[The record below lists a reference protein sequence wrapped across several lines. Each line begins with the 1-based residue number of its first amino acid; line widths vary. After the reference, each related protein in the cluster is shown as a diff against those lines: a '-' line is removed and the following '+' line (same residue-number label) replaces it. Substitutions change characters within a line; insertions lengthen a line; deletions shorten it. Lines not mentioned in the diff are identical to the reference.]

1 MWNSD
6 RADCA
11 LIGDVMSHVIEML
24 GIRKEFPGIVANDDI
39 TLRVEEGEIHAI
51 LGENGAG
58 KSTLMSILFGLYK
71 ADRGVI
77 KVRGKEV
84 SIKSPN
90 DAFDLGI
97 GMVHQHFQLV
107 HNFTVAENIILGK
120 EGGFVYDIKSASKKI
135 KEISERYGLEIEPD
149 MVIEDITV
157 GMQQRVEILKM
168 LYRDADILIVDE
180 PTAVLTPQEIEDLI
194 QIMKNLAKE
203 GKSIILITHKLDEI
217 KRVAKRCTVIRR
229 GKFIGVVDVASTSVE
244 EMAAMMVG
252 RPVSFKVEKAPSVA
266 GESVLDVENLNV
278 LNNKGVLGVKDF
290 SLSVRRGE
298 IVGIAGVDG
307 NGQTELVE
315 AITGLRPVESG
326 KILFLGEDIT
336 GLSIRDRNRKGMG
349 HIPEDRQKRGLILSS
364 PLTTNMVIKDFD
376 KAPFSRKG
384 ILDMDAIR
392 AYSQDIVDKFD
403 VRSGEGIESLA
414 GMLSGGNQQKAI
426 IGREVTGD
434 PDLLIA
440 VQPTRGLDVGAI
452 EFIHK
457 AIVAQRDKG
466 KAVLLVSFELDEIFN
481 LSDRIAV
488 VNAGRLIDVVKT
500 EDTDVHSIGLMMAGI
515 KAKEAK

>member
-1 MWNSD
+1 
-6 RADCA
+6 
-11 LIGDVMSHVIEML
+11 MSHVIEML

-39 TLRVEEGEIHAI
+39 YLRVEEGEIHAI

-71 ADRGVI
+71 ADKGVI

-90 DAFDLGI
+90 DAYALGI

-120 EGGFVYDIKSASKKI
+120 EGGFVYDIRKASRKI
-135 KEISERYGLEIEPD
+135 KEISERYGLQIEPD

-168 LYRDADILIVDE
+168 LYRDADILIFDE
-180 PTAVLTPQEIEDLI
+180 PTAVLTPQEIDELI
-194 QIMKNLAKE
+194 EIMKNLAKE

-217 KRVAKRCTVIRR
+217 KRTAKRCTVIRR
-229 GKFIGVVDVASTSVE
+229 GKFIGEVDVASTSAQ

-252 RPVSFKVEKAPSVA
+252 RPVSFVVEKEKREP
-266 GESVLDVENLNV
+266 GEVMLEVKDLNV
-278 LNNKGVLGVKDF
+278 RNNKRVLGVKDF
-290 SLSVRRGE
+290 SLAIRSGE

-315 AITGLRPVESG
+315 AITGLRKIESG
-326 KILFLGEDIT
+326 SVLFKGEDIT
-336 GLSIRDRNRKGMG
+336 SLSIKDRNDRGLG
-349 HIPEDRQKRGLILSS
+349 HIPEDRQKRGLVLNA

-376 KAPFSRKG
+376 RPPFSRKG
-384 ILDMDAIR
+384 LLDQEAIR
-392 AYSQDIVDKFD
+392 EYSASIVKEFD
-403 VRSGEGIESLA
+403 VRSGEGIDSLA
-414 GMLSGGNQQKAI
+414 GKLSGGNQQKAI
-426 IGREVTGD
+426 IGREVTKD
-434 PDLLIA
+434 PDVLIA

-457 AIVAQRDKG
+457 ALVTQRDKG

-488 VNAGRLIDVVKT
+488 INAGRLVDIVKT
-500 EDTDVHSIGLMMAGI
+500 EDTDVHKVGLMMAGI
-515 KAKEAK
+515 KSEKEEAK

>member
-1 MWNSD
+1 
-6 RADCA
+6 
-11 LIGDVMSHVIEML
+11 MSHVIEML

-39 TLRVEEGEIHAI
+39 YLRVEEGEIHAI

-71 ADRGVI
+71 ADKGVI

-90 DAFDLGI
+90 DAYALGI

-120 EGGFVYDIKSASKKI
+120 EGGFVYDIKKASRKI
-135 KEISERYGLEIEPD
+135 KEISERYGLQIEPD

-168 LYRDADILIVDE
+168 LYRDADILIFDE
-180 PTAVLTPQEIEDLI
+180 PTAVLTPQEIDELI
-194 QIMKNLAKE
+194 EIMKNLAKE

-217 KRVAKRCTVIRR
+217 KRTAKRCTVIRR
-229 GKFIGVVDVASTSVE
+229 GKFIGEVDVATTSAQ

-252 RPVSFKVEKAPSVA
+252 RPVSFVVEKEKREP
-266 GESVLDVENLNV
+266 GEVMLEVKDLNV
-278 LNNKGVLGVKDF
+278 KNNKGVLGVKDF
-290 SLSVRRGE
+290 SLAIRSGE

-315 AITGLRPVESG
+315 AITGLRKIESG
-326 KILFLGEDIT
+326 SVLFKGEDIT
-336 GLSIRDRNRKGMG
+336 SLSIKDRNDRGLG
-349 HIPEDRQKRGLILSS
+349 HIPEDRQKRGLVLGA

-376 KAPFSRKG
+376 RPPFSRKG
-384 ILDMDAIR
+384 LLDQESIR
-392 AYSQDIVDKFD
+392 EYSASIVKEFD
-403 VRSGEGIESLA
+403 VRSGEGIDSLA
-414 GMLSGGNQQKAI
+414 GKLSGGNQQKAI
-426 IGREVTGD
+426 IGREVTKD
-434 PDLLIA
+434 PDVLIA

-457 AIVAQRDKG
+457 ALVTQRDKG

-488 VNAGRLIDVVKT
+488 INAGRLVDIVKT
-500 EDTDVHSIGLMMAGI
+500 EDTDVHKVGLMMAGI
-515 KAKEAK
+515 KSEKEEAK

>member
-1 MWNSD
+1 
-6 RADCA
+6 
-11 LIGDVMSHVIEML
+11 MSHVIEML

-39 TLRVEEGEIHAI
+39 YLRVEEGEIHAI

-71 ADRGVI
+71 ADKGVI

-90 DAFDLGI
+90 DAYALGI

-120 EGGFVYDIKSASKKI
+120 EGGFVYDIKKASRKI
-135 KEISERYGLEIEPD
+135 KEISERYGLQIEPD

-168 LYRDADILIVDE
+168 LYRDADILIFDE
-180 PTAVLTPQEIEDLI
+180 PTAVLTPQEIDELI
-194 QIMKNLAKE
+194 EIMKNLAKE

-217 KRVAKRCTVIRR
+217 KRTAKRCTVIRR
-229 GKFIGVVDVASTSVE
+229 GEFIGEVDVASTSAQ

-252 RPVSFKVEKAPSVA
+252 RPLSVVGEMEKREP
-266 GESVLDVENLNV
+266 GEVMLEVKDLNV
-278 LNNKGVLGVKDF
+278 KNNKGVRGVKDF
-290 SLSVRRGE
+290 SLAIRSGE

-315 AITGLRPVESG
+315 AITGLRKIESG
-326 KILFLGEDIT
+326 SVLFKGEDIT
-336 GLSIRDRNRKGMG
+336 SLSIKDRNDRGLG
-349 HIPEDRQKRGLILSS
+349 HIPEDRQKRGLVLGA

-376 KAPFSRKG
+376 RPPFSRKG
-384 ILDMDAIR
+384 LLDQEAIR
-392 AYSQDIVDKFD
+392 EYSASIVKEFD
-403 VRSGEGIESLA
+403 VRSGEGIDSLA
-414 GMLSGGNQQKAI
+414 GKLSGGNQQKAI
-426 IGREVTGD
+426 IGREVTKD
-434 PDLLIA
+434 PDVLIA

-457 AIVAQRDKG
+457 ALVTQRDKG

-488 VNAGRLIDVVKT
+488 INAGRLVDIVKT
-500 EDTDVHSIGLMMAGI
+500 EDTDVHKVGLMMAGI
-515 KAKEAK
+515 KSEKEEAK

>member
-1 MWNSD
+1 
-6 RADCA
+6 
-11 LIGDVMSHVIEML
+11 MSHVIEML

-39 TLRVEEGEIHAI
+39 YLRVEEGEIHAI

-71 ADRGVI
+71 ADKGVI

-90 DAFDLGI
+90 DAYALGI

-120 EGGFVYDIKSASKKI
+120 EGGFVYDIKKASRKI
-135 KEISERYGLEIEPD
+135 KEISERYGLQIEPD

-168 LYRDADILIVDE
+168 LYRDADILIFDE
-180 PTAVLTPQEIEDLI
+180 PTAVLTPQEIDELI
-194 QIMKNLAKE
+194 EIMKNLAKE

-217 KRVAKRCTVIRR
+217 KRTAKRCTVIRR
-229 GKFIGVVDVASTSVE
+229 GKFIGEVDVASTSAQ

-252 RPVSFKVEKAPSVA
+252 RPVSFVVEKEKREP
-266 GESVLDVENLNV
+266 GEVMLEVKDLNV
-278 LNNKGVLGVKDF
+278 KNNKGVLGVKDF
-290 SLSVRRGE
+290 SLAIRSGE

-315 AITGLRPVESG
+315 AITGLRKIESG
-326 KILFLGEDIT
+326 SVLFKGEDIT
-336 GLSIRDRNRKGMG
+336 SLSIKDRNDRGLG
-349 HIPEDRQKRGLILSS
+349 HIPEDRQKRGLVLGA

-376 KAPFSRKG
+376 RPPFSRKG
-384 ILDMDAIR
+384 LLDQESIR
-392 AYSQDIVDKFD
+392 EYSASIVKEFD
-403 VRSGEGIESLA
+403 VRSGEGIDSLA
-414 GMLSGGNQQKAI
+414 GKLSGGNQQKAI
-426 IGREVTGD
+426 IGREVTKD
-434 PDLLIA
+434 PDVLIA

-457 AIVAQRDKG
+457 ALVTQRDKG

-488 VNAGRLIDVVKT
+488 INAGRLVDIVKT
-500 EDTDVHSIGLMMAGI
+500 EDTDVHKVGLMMAGI
-515 KAKEAK
+515 KSEKEEAK

>member
-1 MWNSD
+1 
-6 RADCA
+6 
-11 LIGDVMSHVIEML
+11 MSHVIEML

-39 TLRVEEGEIHAI
+39 YLRVEEGEIHAI

-71 ADRGVI
+71 ADKGVI

-90 DAFDLGI
+90 DAYALGI

-120 EGGFVYDIKSASKKI
+120 EGGFVYDIKKASRKI
-135 KEISERYGLEIEPD
+135 KEISERYGLQIEPD

-168 LYRDADILIVDE
+168 LYRDADILIFDE
-180 PTAVLTPQEIEDLI
+180 PTAVLTPQEIDELI
-194 QIMKNLAKE
+194 EIMKNLAKE

-217 KRVAKRCTVIRR
+217 KRTAKRCTVIRR
-229 GKFIGVVDVASTSVE
+229 GKFIGEVDVASTSAQ

-252 RPVSFKVEKAPSVA
+252 RPVSFVVEKEKREP
-266 GESVLDVENLNV
+266 GEVMLEVKDLNV
-278 LNNKGVLGVKDF
+278 RNNKGVFGVKDF
-290 SLSVRRGE
+290 SLAIRSGE

-315 AITGLRPVESG
+315 AITGLRKIESG
-326 KILFLGEDIT
+326 SVLFKGEDIT
-336 GLSIRDRNRKGMG
+336 SLSIKDRNDRGLG
-349 HIPEDRQKRGLILSS
+349 HIPEDRQKRGLVLGA

-376 KAPFSRKG
+376 KTPFSKNG
-384 ILDMDAIR
+384 LLDKEAIR
-392 AYSQDIVDKFD
+392 EYSASIVKEFD
-403 VRSGEGIESLA
+403 VRSGEGIDSLA
-414 GMLSGGNQQKAI
+414 GKLSGGNQQKAI
-426 IGREVTGD
+426 IGREVTKD
-434 PDLLIA
+434 PDVLIA

-457 AIVAQRDKG
+457 ALVTQRDKG

-488 VNAGRLIDVVKT
+488 INAGRLVDIVKT
-500 EDTDVHSIGLMMAGI
+500 EDTDVHKVGLMMAGI
-515 KAKEAK
+515 KSEKEEAK

>member
-1 MWNSD
+1 
-6 RADCA
+6 
-11 LIGDVMSHVIEML
+11 MSHVIEML

-39 TLRVEEGEIHAI
+39 YLRVEEGEIHAI

-71 ADRGVI
+71 ADKGVI

-90 DAFDLGI
+90 DAYALGI

-120 EGGFVYDIKSASKKI
+120 EGGFVYDIKKASRKI
-135 KEISERYGLEIEPD
+135 KEISERYGLQIEPD

-168 LYRDADILIVDE
+168 LYRDADILIFDE
-180 PTAVLTPQEIEDLI
+180 PTAVLTPQEIDELI
-194 QIMKNLAKE
+194 EIMKNLAKE

-217 KRVAKRCTVIRR
+217 KRTAKRCTVIRR
-229 GKFIGVVDVASTSVE
+229 GKFIGEVDVASTSAQ

-252 RPVSFKVEKAPSVA
+252 RPVSFVVEKEKREP
-266 GESVLDVENLNV
+266 GEVMLEVKDLNV
-278 LNNKGVLGVKDF
+278 KNNKGVLGVKDF
-290 SLSVRRGE
+290 SLAIRSGE

-315 AITGLRPVESG
+315 AITGLRKIESG
-326 KILFLGEDIT
+326 SVLFKGEDIT
-336 GLSIRDRNRKGMG
+336 SLSIKDRNDRGLG
-349 HIPEDRQKRGLILSS
+349 HIPEDRQKRGLVLGA

-376 KAPFSRKG
+376 RPPFSRKG
-384 ILDMDAIR
+384 LLNQEAIR
-392 AYSQDIVDKFD
+392 EYSASIVKEFD
-403 VRSGEGIESLA
+403 VRSGEGIDSLA
-414 GMLSGGNQQKAI
+414 GKLSGGNQQKAI
-426 IGREVTGD
+426 IGREVTKD
-434 PDLLIA
+434 PDVLIA

-457 AIVAQRDKG
+457 ALVTQRDKG

-488 VNAGRLIDVVKT
+488 INAGRLVDIVKT
-500 EDTDVHSIGLMMAGI
+500 EDTDVHKVGLMMAGI
-515 KAKEAK
+515 KSEKEEAK

>member
-1 MWNSD
+1 
-6 RADCA
+6 
-11 LIGDVMSHVIEML
+11 MSHVIEML

-39 TLRVEEGEIHAI
+39 YLRVEEGEIHAI

-71 ADRGVI
+71 ADKGVI

-90 DAFDLGI
+90 DAYALGI

-120 EGGFVYDIKSASKKI
+120 EGGFVYDIRKASRKI
-135 KEISERYGLEIEPD
+135 KEISERYGLQIEPD

-168 LYRDADILIVDE
+168 LYRDADILIFDE
-180 PTAVLTPQEIEDLI
+180 PTAVLTPQEIDELI
-194 QIMKNLAKE
+194 EIMKNLAKE

-217 KRVAKRCTVIRR
+217 KRTAKRCTVIRR
-229 GKFIGVVDVASTSVE
+229 GKFIGEVDVASTSAQ

-252 RPVSFKVEKAPSVA
+252 RPVSFVVEKEKREP
-266 GESVLDVENLNV
+266 GEVMLEVKDLNV
-278 LNNKGVLGVKDF
+278 RNNKGVLGVKDF
-290 SLSVRRGE
+290 SLAIRSGE

-315 AITGLRPVESG
+315 AITGLRKIESG
-326 KILFLGEDIT
+326 SVLFKGEDIT
-336 GLSIRDRNRKGMG
+336 SLSIKDRNDRGLG
-349 HIPEDRQKRGLILSS
+349 HIPEDRQKRGLVLNA

-376 KAPFSRKG
+376 RPPFSRKG
-384 ILDMDAIR
+384 LLNQEAIR
-392 AYSQDIVDKFD
+392 EYSASIVKEFD
-403 VRSGEGIESLA
+403 VRSGEGIDSLA
-414 GMLSGGNQQKAI
+414 GKLSGGNQQKAI
-426 IGREVTGD
+426 IGREVTKD
-434 PDLLIA
+434 PDVLIA

-457 AIVAQRDKG
+457 ALVTQRDKG

-488 VNAGRLIDVVKT
+488 INAGRLVDIVKT
-500 EDTDVHSIGLMMAGI
+500 EDTDVHKVGLMMAGI
-515 KAKEAK
+515 KSEKEEAK

>member
-1 MWNSD
+1 
-6 RADCA
+6 
-11 LIGDVMSHVIEML
+11 MSHVIEML

-39 TLRVEEGEIHAI
+39 YLRVEEGEIHAI

-71 ADRGVI
+71 ADKGVI

-90 DAFDLGI
+90 DAYALGI

-120 EGGFVYDIKSASKKI
+120 EGGFVYDIKKASRKI
-135 KEISERYGLEIEPD
+135 KEISERYGLQIEPD

-168 LYRDADILIVDE
+168 LYRDADILIFDE
-180 PTAVLTPQEIEDLI
+180 PTAVLTPQEIDELI
-194 QIMKNLAKE
+194 EIMKNLAKE

-217 KRVAKRCTVIRR
+217 KRTAKRCTVIRR
-229 GKFIGVVDVASTSVE
+229 GKFIGEVDVASTSAQ

-252 RPVSFKVEKAPSVA
+252 RPVSFVVEKEKREP
-266 GESVLDVENLNV
+266 GEVMLEVKDLNV
-278 LNNKGVLGVKDF
+278 RNNKGVFGVKDF
-290 SLSVRRGE
+290 SLAIRSGE

-315 AITGLRPVESG
+315 AITGLRKIESG
-326 KILFLGEDIT
+326 SVLFKGEDIT
-336 GLSIRDRNRKGMG
+336 SLSIKDRNDRGLG
-349 HIPEDRQKRGLILSS
+349 HIPEDRQKRGLVLGA

-376 KAPFSRKG
+376 RPPFSRKG
-384 ILDMDAIR
+384 LLDQESIR
-392 AYSQDIVDKFD
+392 EYSASIVKEFD
-403 VRSGEGIESLA
+403 VRSGEGIDSLA
-414 GMLSGGNQQKAI
+414 GKLSGGNQQKAI
-426 IGREVTGD
+426 IGREVTKD
-434 PDLLIA
+434 PDVLIA

-457 AIVAQRDKG
+457 ALVTQRDKG

-488 VNAGRLIDVVKT
+488 INAGRLVDIVKT
-500 EDTDVHSIGLMMAGI
+500 EDTDVHKVGLMMAGI
-515 KAKEAK
+515 KSEKEEAK

>member
-1 MWNSD
+1 
-6 RADCA
+6 
-11 LIGDVMSHVIEML
+11 MSHVIEML

-39 TLRVEEGEIHAI
+39 YLRVEEGEIHAI

-71 ADRGVI
+71 ADKGVI

-90 DAFDLGI
+90 DAYALGI

-120 EGGFVYDIKSASKKI
+120 EGGFVYDIKKASRKI
-135 KEISERYGLEIEPD
+135 KEISERYGLQIEPD

-168 LYRDADILIVDE
+168 LYRDADILIFDE
-180 PTAVLTPQEIEDLI
+180 PTAVLTPQEIDELI
-194 QIMKNLAKE
+194 EIMKNLAKE

-217 KRVAKRCTVIRR
+217 KRTAKRCTVIRR
-229 GKFIGVVDVASTSVE
+229 GKFIGEVDVASTSAQ

-252 RPVSFKVEKAPSVA
+252 RPVSFVVEKEKREP
-266 GESVLDVENLNV
+266 GEVMLEVKDLNV
-278 LNNKGVLGVKDF
+278 RNNKGVLGVKDF
-290 SLSVRRGE
+290 SLAIRSGE

-315 AITGLRPVESG
+315 AITGLRKIESG
-326 KILFLGEDIT
+326 SVLFKGEDIT
-336 GLSIRDRNRKGMG
+336 SLSIKDRNDRGLG
-349 HIPEDRQKRGLILSS
+349 HIPEDRQKRGLVLGA

-376 KAPFSRKG
+376 KAPFSKNG
-384 ILDMDAIR
+384 LLDKEAIR
-392 AYSQDIVDKFD
+392 EYSASIVKEFD
-403 VRSGEGIESLA
+403 VRSGEGIDSLA
-414 GMLSGGNQQKAI
+414 GKLSGGNQQKAI
-426 IGREVTGD
+426 IGREVTKD
-434 PDLLIA
+434 PDVLIA

-457 AIVAQRDKG
+457 ALVTQRDKG

-488 VNAGRLIDVVKT
+488 INAGRLVDIVKT
-500 EDTDVHSIGLMMAGI
+500 EDTDVHKVGLMMAGI
-515 KAKEAK
+515 KSEKEEAK

>member
-1 MWNSD
+1 
-6 RADCA
+6 
-11 LIGDVMSHVIEML
+11 MSHVIEML

-39 TLRVEEGEIHAI
+39 YLRVEEGEIHAI

-71 ADRGVI
+71 ADKGVI

-90 DAFDLGI
+90 DAYALGI

-120 EGGFVYDIKSASKKI
+120 EGGFVYDIKKASRKI
-135 KEISERYGLEIEPD
+135 KEISERYGLQIEPD

-168 LYRDADILIVDE
+168 LYRDADILIFDE
-180 PTAVLTPQEIEDLI
+180 PTAVLTPQEIDELI

-217 KRVAKRCTVIRR
+217 KRTAKRCTVIRR
-229 GKFIGVVDVASTSVE
+229 GKFIGEVDVASTSAQ

-252 RPVSFKVEKAPSVA
+252 RPVSFVVEKEKREP
-266 GESVLDVENLNV
+266 GEVMLEVKDLNV
-278 LNNKGVLGVKDF
+278 RNNKGVLGVKDF
-290 SLSVRRGE
+290 SLAIRSGE

-315 AITGLRPVESG
+315 AITGLRKIESG
-326 KILFLGEDIT
+326 SVLFKGEDIT
-336 GLSIRDRNRKGMG
+336 SLSIKDRNDRGLG
-349 HIPEDRQKRGLILSS
+349 HIPEDRQKRGLVLNA

-376 KAPFSRKG
+376 RPPFSRQG
-384 ILDMDAIR
+384 LLDQEAIR
-392 AYSQDIVDKFD
+392 DYSASIVKEFD
-403 VRSGEGIESLA
+403 VRSGEGIDSLA
-414 GMLSGGNQQKAI
+414 GKLSGGNQQKAI
-426 IGREVTGD
+426 IGREITKD
-434 PDLLIA
+434 PDVLIA

-457 AIVAQRDKG
+457 ALVTQRDKG

-488 VNAGRLIDVVKT
+488 INAGRLVDIVKT
-500 EDTDVHSIGLMMAGI
+500 EDTDVHKVGLMMAGI
-515 KAKEAK
+515 KSEKEEAK

>member
-1 MWNSD
+1 
-6 RADCA
+6 
-11 LIGDVMSHVIEML
+11 MSHVIEML

-39 TLRVEEGEIHAI
+39 YLRVEEGEIHAI

-71 ADRGVI
+71 ADKGVI

-90 DAFDLGI
+90 DAYALGI

-120 EGGFVYDIKSASKKI
+120 EGGFVYDIKKASRKI
-135 KEISERYGLEIEPD
+135 KEISERYGLQIEPD

-168 LYRDADILIVDE
+168 LYRDADILIFDE
-180 PTAVLTPQEIEDLI
+180 PTAVLTPQEIDELI

-217 KRVAKRCTVIRR
+217 KRTAKRCTVIRR
-229 GKFIGVVDVASTSVE
+229 GKFIGEVDVASTSAQ

-252 RPVSFKVEKAPSVA
+252 RPVSFVVEKEKREP
-266 GESVLDVENLNV
+266 GEVMLEVKDLNV
-278 LNNKGVLGVKDF
+278 RNNKGVLGVKDF
-290 SLSVRRGE
+290 SLAIRSGE

-315 AITGLRPVESG
+315 AITGLRKIESG
-326 KILFLGEDIT
+326 SVLFKGEDIT
-336 GLSIRDRNRKGMG
+336 SLSIKDRNDRGLG
-349 HIPEDRQKRGLILSS
+349 HIPEDRQKRGLVLNA

-376 KAPFSRKG
+376 RPPFSRKG
-384 ILDMDAIR
+384 LLDQEAIR
-392 AYSQDIVDKFD
+392 EYSASIVKEFD
-403 VRSGEGIESLA
+403 VRSGEGIDSLA
-414 GMLSGGNQQKAI
+414 GKLSGGNQQKAI
-426 IGREVTGD
+426 IGREVTKD
-434 PDLLIA
+434 PDVLIA

-457 AIVAQRDKG
+457 ALVTQRDKG

-488 VNAGRLIDVVKT
+488 INAGRLVDIVKT
-500 EDTDVHSIGLMMAGI
+500 EDTDVHKVGLMMAGI
-515 KAKEAK
+515 KSEKEEAK

>member
-1 MWNSD
+1 
-6 RADCA
+6 
-11 LIGDVMSHVIEML
+11 MSHVIEML

-39 TLRVEEGEIHAI
+39 YLRVEEGEIHAI

-71 ADRGVI
+71 ADKGVI

-90 DAFDLGI
+90 DAYALGI

-120 EGGFVYDIKSASKKI
+120 EGGFVYDIKKASRKI
-135 KEISERYGLEIEPD
+135 KEISERYGLQIEPD

-168 LYRDADILIVDE
+168 LYRDADILIFDE
-180 PTAVLTPQEIEDLI
+180 PTAVLTPQEIDELI
-194 QIMKNLAKE
+194 EIMKNLAKE

-217 KRVAKRCTVIRR
+217 KRTAKRCTVIRR
-229 GKFIGVVDVASTSVE
+229 GKFIGEVDVASTSAQ

-252 RPVSFKVEKAPSVA
+252 RPVSFVVEKEKREP
-266 GESVLDVENLNV
+266 GEVMLEVKDLNV
-278 LNNKGVLGVKDF
+278 RNNKGVLGVKDF
-290 SLSVRRGE
+290 SLAIRSGE

-315 AITGLRPVESG
+315 AITGLRKIESG
-326 KILFLGEDIT
+326 SVLFKGEDIT
-336 GLSIRDRNRKGMG
+336 SLSIKDRNDRGLG
-349 HIPEDRQKRGLILSS
+349 HIPEDRQKRGLVLNAPI
-364 PLTTNMVIKDFD
+364 TTNMVIKDFD
-376 KAPFSRKG
+376 RPPFSRKG
-384 ILDMDAIR
+384 LLDQEAIR
-392 AYSQDIVDKFD
+392 EYSASIVKEFD
-403 VRSGEGIESLA
+403 VRSGEGIDSLA
-414 GMLSGGNQQKAI
+414 GKLSGGNQQKAI
-426 IGREVTGD
+426 IGREITKD
-434 PDLLIA
+434 PDVLIA

-457 AIVAQRDKG
+457 ALVTQRDKG

-488 VNAGRLIDVVKT
+488 INAGRLVDIVKT
-500 EDTDVHSIGLMMAGI
+500 EDTDVHKVGLMMAGI
-515 KAKEAK
+515 KSEKEEAK

>member
-1 MWNSD
+1 
-6 RADCA
+6 
-11 LIGDVMSHVIEML
+11 MSHVIEML

-39 TLRVEEGEIHAI
+39 YLRVEEGEIHAI

-71 ADRGVI
+71 ADKGVI

-90 DAFDLGI
+90 DAYALGI

-120 EGGFVYDIKSASKKI
+120 EGGFVYDIRKASRKI
-135 KEISERYGLEIEPD
+135 KEISERYGLQIEPD

-168 LYRDADILIVDE
+168 LYRDADILIFDE
-180 PTAVLTPQEIEDLI
+180 PTAVLTPQEIDELI
-194 QIMKNLAKE
+194 EIMKNLAKE

-217 KRVAKRCTVIRR
+217 KRTAKRCTVIRR
-229 GKFIGVVDVASTSVE
+229 GKFIGEVDVASTSAQ

-252 RPVSFKVEKAPSVA
+252 RPVSFVVEKEKREP
-266 GESVLDVENLNV
+266 GEVMLEVKDLNV
-278 LNNKGVLGVKDF
+278 KNNKGVLGVKDF
-290 SLSVRRGE
+290 SLAIRSGE

-315 AITGLRPVESG
+315 AITGLRKIESG
-326 KILFLGEDIT
+326 SVLFKGEDIT
-336 GLSIRDRNRKGMG
+336 SLSIKDRNDRGLG
-349 HIPEDRQKRGLILSS
+349 HIPEDRQKRGLVLNAPI
-364 PLTTNMVIKDFD
+364 TTNMVIKDFD
-376 KAPFSRKG
+376 RPPFSRKG
-384 ILDMDAIR
+384 LLNQEAIR
-392 AYSQDIVDKFD
+392 EYSASIVKEFD
-403 VRSGEGIESLA
+403 VRSGEGIDSLA
-414 GMLSGGNQQKAI
+414 GKLSGGNQQKAI
-426 IGREVTGD
+426 IGREVTKD
-434 PDLLIA
+434 PDVLIA

-457 AIVAQRDKG
+457 ALVTQRDKG

-488 VNAGRLIDVVKT
+488 INAGRLVDIVKT
-500 EDTDVHSIGLMMAGI
+500 EDTDVHKVGLMMAGI
-515 KAKEAK
+515 KSEKEEAK

>member
-1 MWNSD
+1 
-6 RADCA
+6 
-11 LIGDVMSHVIEML
+11 MSHVIEML

-39 TLRVEEGEIHAI
+39 YLSVEEGEIHAI

-71 ADRGVI
+71 ADKGVI

-90 DAFDLGI
+90 DAYALGI

-120 EGGFVYDIKSASKKI
+120 EGGFVYDIRKASRKI
-135 KEISERYGLEIEPD
+135 KEISERYGLQIEPD

-168 LYRDADILIVDE
+168 LYRDADILIFDE
-180 PTAVLTPQEIEDLI
+180 PTAVLTPQEIDELI

-217 KRVAKRCTVIRR
+217 KRTAKRCTVIRR
-229 GKFIGVVDVASTSVE
+229 GKFIGEVDVASTSAQ

-252 RPVSFKVEKAPSVA
+252 RPVSFVVEKEKREP
-266 GESVLDVENLNV
+266 GEVMLEVKDLNV
-278 LNNKGVLGVKDF
+278 RNNKGVLGVKDF
-290 SLSVRRGE
+290 SLAIRSGE

-315 AITGLRPVESG
+315 AITGLRKIESG
-326 KILFLGEDIT
+326 SVLFKGEDIT
-336 GLSIRDRNRKGMG
+336 SLSIKDRNDRGLG
-349 HIPEDRQKRGLILSS
+349 HIPEDRQKRGLVLGA

-376 KAPFSRKG
+376 RPPFSRKG
-384 ILDMDAIR
+384 LLDQEAIR
-392 AYSQDIVDKFD
+392 EYSASIVKEFD
-403 VRSGEGIESLA
+403 VRSGEGIDSLA
-414 GMLSGGNQQKAI
+414 GKLSGGNQQKAI
-426 IGREVTGD
+426 IGREVTKD
-434 PDLLIA
+434 PDVLIA

-457 AIVAQRDKG
+457 ALVTQRDKG

-488 VNAGRLIDVVKT
+488 INAGRLVDIVKT
-500 EDTDVHSIGLMMAGI
+500 EDTDVHKVGLMMAGI
-515 KAKEAK
+515 KSEKEEAK

>member
-1 MWNSD
+1 
-6 RADCA
+6 
-11 LIGDVMSHVIEML
+11 MSHVIEML

-39 TLRVEEGEIHAI
+39 YLRVEEGEIHAI

-71 ADRGVI
+71 ADKGVI

-90 DAFDLGI
+90 DAYALGI

-120 EGGFVYDIKSASKKI
+120 EGGFVYDIKKASRKI
-135 KEISERYGLEIEPD
+135 KEISERYGLQIEPD
-149 MVIEDITV
+149 MVIEEITV

-168 LYRDADILIVDE
+168 LYRDADILIFDE
-180 PTAVLTPQEIEDLI
+180 PTAVLTPQEIDELI
-194 QIMKNLAKE
+194 EIMKNLAKE

-217 KRVAKRCTVIRR
+217 KRTAKRCTVIRR
-229 GKFIGVVDVASTSVE
+229 GKFIGEVDVASTSAQ

-252 RPVSFKVEKAPSVA
+252 RPVSFVVEKEKREP
-266 GESVLDVENLNV
+266 GEVMLEVKDLNV
-278 LNNKGVLGVKDF
+278 RNNKGVLGVKDF
-290 SLSVRRGE
+290 SLAIRSGE

-315 AITGLRPVESG
+315 AITGLRKIESG
-326 KILFLGEDIT
+326 SVLFKGEDIT
-336 GLSIRDRNRKGMG
+336 SLSIKDRNDRGLG
-349 HIPEDRQKRGLILSS
+349 HIPEDRQKRGLVLNAPI
-364 PLTTNMVIKDFD
+364 TTNMVIKDFD
-376 KAPFSRKG
+376 RPPFSRKG
-384 ILDMDAIR
+384 LLNQEAIR
-392 AYSQDIVDKFD
+392 EYSASIVKEFD
-403 VRSGEGIESLA
+403 VRSGEGIDSLA
-414 GMLSGGNQQKAI
+414 GKLSGGNQQKAI
-426 IGREVTGD
+426 IGREVTKD
-434 PDLLIA
+434 PDVLIA

-457 AIVAQRDKG
+457 ALVTQRDKG

-488 VNAGRLIDVVKT
+488 INAGRLVDIVKT
-500 EDTDVHSIGLMMAGI
+500 EDTDVHKVGLMMAGI
-515 KAKEAK
+515 KSEKEEAK